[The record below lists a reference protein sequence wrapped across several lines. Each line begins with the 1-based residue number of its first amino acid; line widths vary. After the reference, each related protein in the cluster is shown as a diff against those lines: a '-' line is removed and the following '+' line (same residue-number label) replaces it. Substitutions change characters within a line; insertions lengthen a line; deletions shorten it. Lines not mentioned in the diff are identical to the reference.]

1 MAVRV
6 SFVEARRS
14 SRLQSY
20 LDGVLTS
27 LLPRKGFQGNLACDV
42 RVRKE
47 KGTQHK
53 GANQFTCTI
62 HVHGNK
68 RFESLVVGKGDR
80 VTEAVRHALR
90 KFESRLGREH
100 ERIVRTPR
108 RKVILEPLPADAFP
122 AT

>member
-14 SRLQSY
+14 SRLQAY
-20 LDGVLTS
+20 LDGILTA
-27 LLPRKGFQGNLACDV
+27 LLPRKGFGGNLVCDV
-42 RVRKE
+42 RLRKE
-47 KGTQHK
+47 KGAPHR
-53 GANQFTCTI
+53 GANQFSCTI

-68 RFESLVVGKGDR
+68 RLQSLVVGKGER

-108 RKVILEPLPADAFP
+108 RKVILEPLPAEALP
-122 AT
+122 TP